1 MLEQSFCDLFKI
13 LGTSDLESLPT
24 FPNELFYTD
33 LSEPMAT
40 VDQRKSLESLKSED
54 LVWVAVCKIQIL
66 IEMFII
72 LGTLSKFHARLG
84 ILPVYQTFIDK
95 VVQKE
100 IGGYRS
106 LIQLRNL
113 LTRYYSHV
121 YVEAVMSQ
129 IKRKEA
135 TVEKFRQ

>member
-1 MLEQSFCDLFKI
+1 
-13 LGTSDLESLPT
+13 
-24 FPNELFYTD
+24 
-33 LSEPMAT
+33 
-40 VDQRKSLESLKSED
+40 
-54 LVWVAVCKIQIL
+54 
-66 IEMFII
+66 MFII

-121 YVEAVMSQ
+121 YVEAVMGQ